1 MREYMQ
7 FYIDGAWVA
16 PVQAQSLDVI
26 NPASEAIAGRIS
38 VASVSDVD
46 IAAKAAR
53 RAFAEWS
60 RTTPQH
66 RIGLLE
72 RIVVEYRRRE
82 AEIAEA
88 ITEELGAPL
97 ALSRAAQAKSGI
109 SHLEAA
115 IRVLKTF
122 AFAEM
127 RGPTRIVKEPIGVC
141 GLITPWNWPMNQIAC
156 KVAPALATGCTMI
169 LKPSEIA
176 PFSAYL
182 FAEVL
187 DAAGVPPGVFNLVN
201 GGPSVGAAIS
211 SHREVDM
218 VSFTGSTRAGVAVA
232 IAAAPTVKRVTQELG
247 GKSPIILLE
256 GADFPKAVAAGVRQV
271 MNNSGQSCNAP
282 TRMIVPLARMD
293 EVIAIAKAAVD
304 TVSFGDPVSDV
315 TIGPVVSIVQWEKV
329 QGLIAKG
336 VAEGATLIA
345 GGPGRPLG
353 LAKGYYVKPTIFANV
368 TSDMSIAREEIFGP
382 VLSILGYG
390 DVDQAIQI
398 ANDTEYGL
406 AAYLW
411 GADYEQMQNI
421 STRLR
426 TGRVSLNGAAGDI
439 LAPFGGYK
447 MSGNGREW
455 GEYGFD
461 EYVEV
466 KAVLGYDRPT

>member
-271 MNNSGQSCNAP
+271 MSNSGQSCNAP

-304 TVSFGDPVSDV
+304 TVSVGDPVSDV

-353 LAKGYYVKPTIFANV
+353 LAKGYYVKPTTISPTPAAVARRSARMGATSPATMLAAMKGAGLKEMGAIMKGNSSPRSNTTAPTATPV
-368 TSDMSIAREEIFGP
+368 TSRASPNSA
-382 VLSILGYG
+382 
-390 DVDQAIQI
+390 
-398 ANDTEYGL
+398 
-406 AAYLW
+406 
-411 GADYEQMQNI
+411 
-421 STRLR
+421 STMRAETAW
-426 TGRVSLNGAAGDI
+426 TGQRGWR
-439 LAPFGGYK
+439 
-447 MSGNGREW
+447 NGR
-455 GEYGFD
+455 
-461 EYVEV
+461 
-466 KAVLGYDRPT
+466 APTLAISG